1 MHRNSSLNFRNLYI
15 VFICVICLLS
25 GILFS
30 SFFLIGN
37 PDTVLGGL
45 FARTDRTD
53 KTPDD
58 VTPVTDTVQL
68 EQLQAEVDKY
78 TQIMSSPYLMV
89 VNSEQPLPEDYEKP
103 NLNEL
108 SANPSMELDEVAATQ
123 IERFFADAQAA
134 GYKYVITGAYRT
146 AAAQTE
152 AYNTALQANLRAGY
166 TTAEAEALASK
177 SVAKAGESEYQTGLI
192 ISFTENRSMTA
203 EEFMQTDFYKYVSEN
218 IHKYGFVQ
226 RYPTNK
232 EAITGYSPSPFVY
245 RYVGDVESATYI
257 HQNGLSLEEYNDYI
271 SQQKAFAEQRL
282 SSLKSG
288 NS

>member
-1 MHRNSSLNFRNLYI
+1 MNFRNLYI

-25 GILFS
+25 GVLFS

-45 FARTDRTD
+45 FTRTDRTD

-78 TQIMSSPYLMV
+78 TQIMASPYLMV
-89 VNSEQPLPEDYEKP
+89 VNNENPLPEDYEKP

-123 IERFFADAQAA
+123 IEKFFADAQTA
-134 GYKYVITGAYRT
+134 GYKYVITAAYRT
-146 AAAQTE
+146 ATDQTD

-166 TTAEAEALASK
+166 TTEEAEALASK

-203 EEFMQTDFYKYVSEN
+203 EEFMQTAFYKYISEN
-218 IHKYGFVQ
+218 NITICDENGIELTKEEIRAYGLGSAFV
-226 RYPTNK
+226 PDDNVK
-232 EAITGYSPSPFVY
+232 LSFNITACDGKKFRACFS
-245 RYVGDVESATYI
+245 D
-257 HQNGLSLEEYNDYI
+257 D
-271 SQQKAFAEQRL
+271 RL
-282 SSLKSG
+282 SF
-288 NS
+288 